1 MSDKDRAA
9 ALFSETLAALA
20 LSPEKTSDPELARTP
35 ERFTELLAELTDG
48 LREAPPKLSAFPA
61 SDSSK
66 DTVLVCALPF
76 HSMCVHHLVPFF
88 GTIDVAYIPGENII
102 GFGSIGRVVEHF
114 AKRPQVQERLV
125 REVGEYLEE
134 HLEPEGLIVRC
145 RARQMCMELRG
156 VRKRA
161 ILVSSYS
168 SGQLERGPERDEILR
183 QFLAAEVE
191 P

>member
-66 DTVLVCALPF
+66 DPVLVCALPF
-76 HSMCVHHLVPFF
+76 HSM
-88 GTIDVAYIPGENII
+88 
-102 GFGSIGRVVEHF
+102 
-114 AKRPQVQERLV
+114 
-125 REVGEYLEE
+125 
-134 HLEPEGLIVRC
+134 
-145 RARQMCMELRG
+145 
-156 VRKRA
+156 
-161 ILVSSYS
+161 
-168 SGQLERGPERDEILR
+168 
-183 QFLAAEVE
+183 
-191 P
+191 